1 MGHKVHPR
9 AHRLQVTDSWDSR
22 WFSASHTYQK
32 KLQEDTVIRTHL
44 NKKFKEAGIDRIL
57 IERSPREL
65 VITMKVA
72 KPGMVIGRG
81 GQGAEEVRKF
91 IERRL
96 VKTGA
101 KVRLNVQEI
110 KNPSLSAAVVLAQ
123 IATDIEKRIAFRRA
137 MKQTIA
143 KVMKA
148 GAQGVKIAM
157 SGRLN
162 GAEIARREKM
172 AQGKLPLQTLRSDV
186 DYAQGFARTIFGA
199 IGIKVW
205 IYRGEVF
212 GRKDLE
218 ES

>member
-22 WFSASHTYQK
+22 WFSAPHTYQK
-32 KLQEDTVIRTHL
+32 KLQEDTVVRKHL
-44 NKKFKEAGIDRIL
+44 QKKFKEAGIDRIL

-65 VITMKVA
+65 VITMRVA
-72 KPGMVIGRG
+72 KPGIVIGRG

-91 IERRL
+91 IESRF

-101 KVRLNVQEI
+101 KVRLNVQEM
-110 KNPSLSAAVVLAQ
+110 KNSSLSAAVVVAQ
-123 IATDIEKRIAFRRA
+123 MAADVEKRIAFRRV

-148 GAQGVKIAM
+148 GAQGVKVSM

-186 DYAQGFARTIFGA
+186 DYAQGFARTIFGS

-212 GRKDLE
+212 VRKDLE

>member
-9 AHRLQVTDSWDSR
+9 AHRLQVIDSWDSR
-22 WFSASHTYQK
+22 WFSPSREYRA
-32 KLQEDTVIRTHL
+32 KLQEDTTIRAYL
-44 NKKFKEAGIDRIL
+44 AKKFKEAGVDRI
-57 IERSPREL
+57 IMERSPREV
-65 VITMKVA
+65 VITMRVA
-72 KPGMVIGRG
+72 KPGIVIGRG
-81 GQGAEEVRKF
+81 GQGAEEVRKYL
-91 IERRL
+91 ERRL

-101 KVRLNVQEI
+101 KVRLNVQEV

-123 IATDIEKRIAFRRA
+123 AAADIEKRIAFRRV

-162 GAEIARREKM
+162 GSEIARREKM
-172 AQGKLPLQTLRSDV
+172 AQGKLPLQTLRGDV
-186 DYAQGFARTIFGA
+186 DYAQGYAHTIFGSV
-199 IGIKVW
+199 GIKVW

-212 GRKDLE
+212 IRKDLE
-218 ES
+218 A

>member
-32 KLQEDTVIRTHL
+32 KLQEDTIVRTHL

-110 KNPSLSAAVVLAQ
+110 KNSSLSAAVVLAQ

-172 AQGKLPLQTLRSDV
+172 AQGKLPLQTLRSNV